1 MKFTAEKRDLVRAI
15 SAASGAVESR
25 NTIPVLGNVL
35 IEVVEGAGFFS
46 GTNLDQQ
53 IRASFDVSKYYN
65 GAITA
70 PAAKIKDIINAA
82 QDGAE
87 VSFDLGA
94 DTVLTV
100 KYGRSRF
107 KVQTLPADDFP
118 LLAVSS
124 PDVTVTVPASDLYAA
139 LKYVE
144 FSQSTEETRY
154 YLNGVN
160 IECLAGGELK
170 IASTDGHKLSSVS
183 MAGVK
188 FDGEFAGIIPR
199 RAVGEVLRLLPK
211 SGAVTFAAGKVFS
224 FDMGDVQLSS
234 KSIDGSFPDYRRV
247 IPTSNKHTVKIDA
260 KRLSQAVKRA
270 IISSDGKS
278 AAVKL
283 DIADGDMT
291 VSARGSLSEGADVM
305 AVDADFSMEI
315 GLNGKYLIDAL
326 ARYEGDVDVSLK
338 DAESPTLW
346 KDERGLT
353 VIMPLRI

>member
-35 IEVVEGAGFFS
+35 IEVVDGVGFFS

-53 IRASFDVSKYYN
+53 IRASFDVSKSE
-65 GAITA
+65 GGSITA
-70 PAAKIKDIINAA
+70 PASKIKDIINAA
-82 QDGAE
+82 PDGAE
-87 VSFDLGA
+87 VSFDLGD
-94 DTVLTV
+94 DTILTV

-107 KVQTLPADDFP
+107 RVQTLTADDFP
-118 LLAVSS
+118 SLSVST
-124 PDVTVTVPASDLYAA
+124 PDVAVTVPAADLYAA

-160 IECLAGGELK
+160 IECLAGGEMK
-170 IASTDGHKLSSVS
+170 FTSTDGHKLSSVS
-183 MAGVK
+183 LDSAE
-188 FDGEFAGIIPR
+188 FNGEFSGIIPR
-199 RAVGEVLRLLPK
+199 RAVGEVIRLLPK
-211 SGAVTFAAGKVFS
+211 TGNVTLTAGKAFS
-224 FDMGDVQLSS
+224 FDMGDVKLSS
-234 KSIDGSFPDYRRV
+234 KAIDGSFPDYRRV
-247 IPTSNKHTVKIDA
+247 IPTSNKYAIKIDA

-270 IISSDGKS
+270 TISSDGKS

-305 AVDADFSMEI
+305 AVDTDFSMEI

-326 ARYEGDVDVSLK
+326 SRYEGDVDVSLN
-338 DAESPTLW
+338 DAASPTLW